1 MNDSIVKTTN
11 LTKIFPVKRGIFQ
24 RSKGGV
30 YAVHDV
36 SIDIPEGKIFGLVGE
51 SGSGKTTIG
60 NLLVKLIHPNRGRIL
75 LNGEDIHELKKSEE
89 IHFRRKVQMIFQ
101 DPYESLNP
109 RLTVYETVAEPLI
122 IQEKR
127 GVHGNEEQVRYALES
142 AGLTPP
148 QDFLYRYPHE
158 LSGGQRQRVAIA
170 RALIIRPK
178 FVVADEPVSMLDV
191 SIRVSVLNLML
202 ELKDR
207 FGLTYLFIT
216 HDLSIARYMCDWL
229 IVMYQGKIVESG
241 STEEVIQHPLH
252 PYTSALISAVPIPDP
267 MVKRRRV
274 ELSEA
279 MPDTGKPPLRCRFY
293 PKCESKKPGCEREYP
308 EFKDMGHTHFVA
320 CHGVG

>member
-1 MNDSIVKTTN
+1 MNDFIVKTTN
-11 LTKIFPVKRGIFQ
+11 LTKIFPIKRGIF
-24 RSKGGV
+24 RGSKGGV
-30 YAVHDV
+30 YAVHEVDLE
-36 SIDIPEGKIFGLVGE
+36 IPEGKIFGLVGE

-60 NLLVKLIHPNRGRIL
+60 NLLVKLIHPNHGHIL
-75 LNGEDIHELKKSEE
+75 LNGQDIHGLKKSEE

-127 GVHGNEEQVRYALES
+127 RVHGNEEQVLYALES
-142 AGLTPP
+142 AGLTPSH
-148 QDFLYRYPHE
+148 DFLYRYPHE

-202 ELKDR
+202 ELKDK
-207 FGLTYLFIT
+207 FALTYLFIT

-267 MVKRRRV
+267 MMKRRRV
-274 ELSEA
+274 ELSEE
-279 MPDTGKPPLRCRFY
+279 MPDTTKPPLRCRFF
-293 PKCESKKPGCEREYP
+293 PKCKSKKPGCEREYP

>member
-1 MNDSIVKTTN
+1 MSDAIVKMTN
-11 LTKIFPVKRGIFQ
+11 LTKIFPTKRGIF
-24 RSKGGV
+24 GGKRGAL
-30 YAVHDV
+30 YAVHEV
-36 SIDIPEGKIFGLVGE
+36 NLEIPEGRIFGLVGE

-60 NLLVKLIHPNRGRIL
+60 NLLVKLIHPTCGQIL
-75 LNGEDIHELKKSEE
+75 LNGQDIHQLKKTEE

-127 GVHGNEEQVRYALES
+127 PMHGNEEPVIYALDS
-142 AGLTPP
+142 AGLRPP

-170 RALIIRPK
+170 RALIIRPR
-178 FVVADEPVSMLDV
+178 FMVADEPVSMLDV
-191 SIRVSVLNLML
+191 SIRVSVMNLML

-229 IVMYQGKIVESG
+229 TVMYQGKVVESG
-241 STEEVIQHPLH
+241 SAEEIIHHPLH
-252 PYTSALISAVPIPDP
+252 PYTRALISAVPVPNP
-267 MVKRRRV
+267 MMKRRRV
-274 ELSEA
+274 ELSDAIEE
-279 MPDTGKPPLRCRFY
+279 TTEPPVRCRFFA
-293 PKCESKKPGCEREYP
+293 KCESTKPECEGEYP
-308 EFKDMGHTHFVA
+308 EFQDKGHGHFVA
-320 CHGVG
+320 CHGVE

>member
-1 MNDSIVKTTN
+1 MNDIIIKTTN
-11 LTKIFPVKRGIFQ
+11 LTKIFPMKKGFFQ
-24 RSKGGV
+24 GAKKCV

-36 SIDIPEGKIFGLVGE
+36 NFEIPEGKIFGLVGE

-60 NLLVKLIHPNRGRIL
+60 NLLVKLINPTQGQVII
-75 LNGEDIHELKKSEE
+75 NGQDIQSLTKSEG

-127 GVHGNEEQVRYALES
+127 SVDKNEKEVLYALES
-142 AGLTPP
+142 AGLKPQ

-170 RALIIRPK
+170 RALIVQPR

-202 ELKDR
+202 ELKDK

-267 MVKRRRV
+267 MVKRRRI

-279 MPDTGKPPLRCRFY
+279 MADTSKPPLHCRFY
-293 PKCESKKPGCEREYP
+293 PKCESKKPICETEYP
-308 EFKDMGHTHFVA
+308 EFQDKGHAHFVA
-320 CHGVG
+320 CYGV

>member
-1 MNDSIVKTTN
+1 MSDVIVKTTN
-11 LTKIFPVKRGIFQ
+11 LTKIFPVKKGIFR
-24 RSKGGV
+24 RSNGGI

-36 SIDIPEGKIFGLVGE
+36 NLEIPEGKIFGLIGE

-60 NLLVKLIHPNRGRIL
+60 NLLVRLIEPTHGRIQ
-75 LNGEDIHELKKSEE
+75 LNGQDILDLKKSEE

-122 IQEKR
+122 IQKKR
-127 GVHGNEEQVRYALES
+127 SMHGNEKEVLYALES

-202 ELKDR
+202 ELKDK

-229 IVMYQGKIVESG
+229 FVMYQGKIVESG

-252 PYTSALISAVPIPDP
+252 PYTRALISAVPIPDP
-267 MVKRRRV
+267 MMKRRRV
-274 ELSEA
+274 ELPEA
-279 MPDTGKPPLRCRFY
+279 MSDTMKPPVRCRFY
-293 PKCESKKPGCEREYP
+293 LKCERKSPMCEREYP
-308 EFKDMGHTHFVA
+308 EFHDKGHAHFVA
-320 CHGVG
+320 CHGV